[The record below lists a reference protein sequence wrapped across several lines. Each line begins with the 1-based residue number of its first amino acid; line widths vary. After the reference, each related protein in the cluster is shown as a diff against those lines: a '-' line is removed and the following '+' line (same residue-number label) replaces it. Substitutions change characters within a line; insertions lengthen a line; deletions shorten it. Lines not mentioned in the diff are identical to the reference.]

1 MSKSIPRI
9 SVTLPNGAAAGV
21 LSNAITVQGNTGVY
35 QGVIIL
41 LKVVTPNFTNA
52 ITVRVAVYD
61 ANGIQKFLSDAL
73 AENSGAAGRA
83 VYPAWPGIPIES
95 GEYIGVTPSGDPG
108 AGGGI
113 VTVDMEFV
121 PDAHMRI

>member
-9 SVTLPNGAAAGV
+9 SVTLPNGATAEV
-21 LSNAITVQGNTGVY
+21 LSNPISMAGNTGVY
-35 QGVIIL
+35 QGSIIL

-52 ITVRVAVYD
+52 ITVKVAIYD
-61 ANGIQKFLSDAL
+61 TNGVQKYLSDPL
-73 AENSGAAGRA
+73 AENSGASGRA
-83 VYPAWPGIPIES
+83 IYPPWPGIPIES

-113 VTVDMEFV
+113 VTVDMEYL